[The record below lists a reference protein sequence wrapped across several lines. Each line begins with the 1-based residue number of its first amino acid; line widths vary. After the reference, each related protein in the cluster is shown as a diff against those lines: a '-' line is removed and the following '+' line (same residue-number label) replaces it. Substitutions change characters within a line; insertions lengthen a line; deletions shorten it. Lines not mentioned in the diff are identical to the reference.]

1 LPKQQDG
8 LSRPQSLARLEWEYQ
23 IEQEKRQGH
32 QPRPREAISD
42 LLKAT
47 MADPMASLTDKT
59 KVLDRALKLE
69 ALKAKFS
76 DDEWGAG
83 FFGGDDDDD
92 EK

>member
-1 LPKQQDG
+1 MSKKKDKGINPD
-8 LSRPQSLARLEWEYQ
+8 LE
-23 IEQEKRQGH
+23 K
-32 QPRPREAISD
+32 AISD

-59 KVLDRALKLE
+59 KVLDRVLKLE

-92 EK
+92 DK